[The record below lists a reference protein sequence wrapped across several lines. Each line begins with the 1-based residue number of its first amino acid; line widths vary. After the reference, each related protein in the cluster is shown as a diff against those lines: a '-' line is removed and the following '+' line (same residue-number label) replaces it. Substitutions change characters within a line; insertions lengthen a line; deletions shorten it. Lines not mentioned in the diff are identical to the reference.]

1 MGELSGGNTYITFP
15 TEADVTSQGSPN
27 TGQDILVSSLLLL
40 ALLLSEHFSLGAS
53 VFQPVKWRWL
63 KRKQKLNRR
72 FSLDITWTSHSE
84 PEQIIRQDR
93 FRKSIQVK
101 KISLQY
107 CSYERGHGGSYICTH
122 MYEWAGKCVPILVYY
137 LSRTRSRAKAL
148 QGPCAP

>member
-1 MGELSGGNTYITFP
+1 MGELSGSNTYITFP

-84 PEQIIRQDR
+84 PEQRIRQDR
-93 FRKSIQVK
+93 FRESMQVK
-101 KISLQY
+101 KSV
-107 CSYERGHGGSYICTH
+107 CNT
-122 MYEWAGKCVPILVYY
+122 VPTSVGMEVHTYAHTCMSGQASVSPY
-137 LSRTRSRAKAL
+137 
-148 QGPCAP
+148 